1 MIPSAPVYSSTY
13 FASSGVVM
21 SPFATTGRRVDRLT
35 SRIVSY
41 SARPEKP
48 QARVRPCRDK
58 SCTPLSSAIFA
69 TFRAFL
75 LTGSHPVRNFSVT
88 GTFTAFTTALRMRA
102 TKGSSLRSADPAR
115 VLQTFFAGQPMLMST
130 ICAPRS
136 TLKRAASA
144 IMAGSAP
151 AICTEIGSTSPS
163 WFARR
168 SVFSLPHNSEFDAT
182 ISDTARPAPKFLH
195 SCLKGR
201 SVTPAIG
208 ATNRLLRSACEPI
221 RIDDHGKFFR
231 AGAQF
236 YTENR
241 TIREAL
247 LPLRS
252 KNSADAE
259 IFSSRSAET
268 APRLLQG
275 SARVPKIM
283 RRARKRRAGGEERK
297 GIREYPDQKV
307 GESDSR
313 VTVETAAAD
322 ATLEKTRRADFLLG
336 DIKQH
341 LSQFPGI
348 AQAEIESLAC
358 HRMQRLRG
366 ITHGE
371 SSGRGIDR
379 AAAQ

>member
-1 MIPSAPVYSSTY
+1 
-13 FASSGVVM
+13 
-21 SPFATTGRRVDRLT
+21 
-35 SRIVSY
+35 
-41 SARPEKP
+41 
-48 QARVRPCRDK
+48 
-58 SCTPLSSAIFA
+58 
-69 TFRAFL
+69 
-75 LTGSHPVRNFSVT
+75 
-88 GTFTAFTTALRMRA
+88 
-102 TKGSSLRSADPAR
+102 
-115 VLQTFFAGQPMLMST
+115 
-130 ICAPRS
+130 
-136 TLKRAASA
+136 
-144 IMAGSAP
+144 MAGSAP

-221 RIDDHGKFFR
+221 RIDDHGKLFR

-283 RRARKRRAGGEERK
+283 RRARKRRAGGEASSAAKRKRERRARAGGPK
-297 GIREYPDQKV
+297 ISHPPAEGLAQAREKLRI
-307 GESDSR
+307 GEPEQVFSR
-313 VTVETAAAD
+313 RRPHAPNQGVAVTVRQQSERPLGRKAFPGDAAARPLGFD
-322 ATLEKTRRADFLLG
+322 LG
-336 DIKQH
+336 DDCALIVIGH
-341 LSQFPGI
+341 VLGT
-348 AQAEIESLAC
+348 A
-358 HRMQRLRG
+358 
-366 ITHGE
+366 
-371 SSGRGIDR
+371 DR
-379 AAAQ
+379 AAVRQHEQPRAHADFRSEEHTSELQSLAYLVCRLLL

>member
-1 MIPSAPVYSSTY
+1 
-13 FASSGVVM
+13 
-21 SPFATTGRRVDRLT
+21 
-35 SRIVSY
+35 
-41 SARPEKP
+41 
-48 QARVRPCRDK
+48 
-58 SCTPLSSAIFA
+58 
-69 TFRAFL
+69 
-75 LTGSHPVRNFSVT
+75 
-88 GTFTAFTTALRMRA
+88 
-102 TKGSSLRSADPAR
+102 
-115 VLQTFFAGQPMLMST
+115 
-130 ICAPRS
+130 
-136 TLKRAASA
+136 
-144 IMAGSAP
+144 MAGSAP

-275 SARVPKIM
+275 SARS
-283 RRARKRRAGGEERK
+283 EEHTS
-297 GIREYPDQKV
+297 ELQSPDHLV
-307 GESDSR
+307 CR
-313 VTVETAAAD
+313 LL
-322 ATLEKTRRADFLLG
+322 LEKKNS
-336 DIKQH
+336 I
-341 LSQFPGI
+341 SYNN
-348 AQAEIESLAC
+348 
-358 HRMQRLRG
+358 
-366 ITHGE
+366 
-371 SSGRGIDR
+371 
-379 AAAQ
+379 

>member
-1 MIPSAPVYSSTY
+1 
-13 FASSGVVM
+13 
-21 SPFATTGRRVDRLT
+21 
-35 SRIVSY
+35 
-41 SARPEKP
+41 
-48 QARVRPCRDK
+48 
-58 SCTPLSSAIFA
+58 
-69 TFRAFL
+69 
-75 LTGSHPVRNFSVT
+75 
-88 GTFTAFTTALRMRA
+88 
-102 TKGSSLRSADPAR
+102 
-115 VLQTFFAGQPMLMST
+115 
-130 ICAPRS
+130 
-136 TLKRAASA
+136 
-144 IMAGSAP
+144 MAGGGP
-151 AICTEIGSTSPS
+151 AIGPEIGSTSLS
-163 WFARR
+163 WFALR

-283 RRARKRRAGGEERK
+283 RRARNRRAGGEA
-297 GIREYPDQKV
+297 
-307 GESDSR
+307 SS
-313 VTVETAAAD
+313 AANPA
-322 ATLEKTRRADFLLG
+322 
-336 DIKQH
+336 
-341 LSQFPGI
+341 P
-348 AQAEIESLAC
+348 
-358 HRMQRLRG
+358 
-366 ITHGE
+366 
-371 SSGRGIDR
+371 R
-379 AAAQ
+379 AAASKAMAFAPFPT